1 MRDLSRQHK
10 AFHDF
15 PCIYTIYRGISTT
28 FRVGRLRFLRSAQP
42 VLLHPV
48 AQLLRVHAQQT
59 RRTPLAINHLM
70 LMPSAVNPHRL
81 IDVPVIPPA
90 STHTPRD

>member
-70 LMPSAVNPHRL
+70 LMSSEL
-81 IDVPVIPPA
+81 QSA
-90 STHTPRD
+90 STN